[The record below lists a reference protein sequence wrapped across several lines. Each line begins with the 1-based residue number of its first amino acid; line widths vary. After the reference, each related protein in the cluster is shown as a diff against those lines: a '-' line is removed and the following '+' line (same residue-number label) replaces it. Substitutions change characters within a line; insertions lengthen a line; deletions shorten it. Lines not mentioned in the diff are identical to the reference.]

1 MKIQNHILSYQQ
13 KSICKSLSAWM
24 MSFLLILMLAIMGW
38 NISELKK
45 TLSDNTEAYVCD
57 VSSQLADDISTQLN
71 ADKRYL
77 ELLADS
83 LSDVTEQTV
92 IRETLQK
99 QTKNQTFDS
108 LTIIDKDDVDEES
121 AIKKA
126 FDGKTIVSYDEE
138 HNLVFAAPIK
148 PVSKNSRI
156 LVGICSREQM
166 QEHIQPQSYGG
177 KGLTCIIN
185 QRGTVVISPT
195 DLKPFLQIDNLFQS
209 DEERQTKQL
218 IVEMQKDMEKQQ
230 PGAFQFTA
238 VDEQQL
244 IMSYYPLGINGWIL
258 LTLVPADL
266 IYHEAD
272 AYILNAFLI
281 IGAIIIIFA
290 ILFVML
296 FRFYR
301 NNQRKLE
308 EIAFKDPVTG
318 GMNGT
323 AFKIRYQKLAMR
335 MKPNTYAAVL
345 LNVKAF
351 KVINESY
358 GISAGD
364 DTLRYIHKVLISQ
377 MQPSEF
383 TARGNADQ
391 FFVCF
396 QENCRE
402 SIEKRLEAITDA
414 INSFNYNSDMQ
425 YHFTI
430 LSGVYL
436 IDEPRLDVN
445 IVLDRAL
452 MACKSYN
459 HEGTCAFYT
468 PKMIEQLKR
477 AQELNTL
484 FEKSLENHD
493 FQVYIQPKV
502 KLAGETPCGGESLVR
517 WIHPLHGIIFP
528 SDFIP
533 LFEENGNICRL
544 DLYIFE
550 EVCMMIKHWR
560 EAGRELLPISVNL
573 SRAHFRDLNFLKDF
587 VKLKEK
593 YQVPDWIIEM
603 ELTESTFFDQNKRT
617 LATAAIKELN
627 KNGFLCALDDF
638 GMGYSSL
645 GLLKEFDVDTI
656 KLDREFFKDI
666 SNVKSQKIIS
676 SLFQMAKNLG
686 IQTVA
691 EGIET
696 QEQIDFLRNTCCDVI
711 QGYFFSKPLS
721 MADFEKWSR
730 EKGMLRHKVEHCK
743 NHDDKSADPKSFL
756 MHRRM
761 DKKKRK

>member
-1 MKIQNHILSYQQ
+1 MKIQNYILSYQQ
-13 KSICKSLSAWM
+13 KSISKSLPTWM
-24 MSFLLILMLAIMGW
+24 MSLLLILMLAIMGW
-38 NISELKK
+38 NISGLKK
-45 TLSDNTEAYVCD
+45 ILSDNTEAYVCD

-77 ELLADS
+77 ELLSDS

-99 QTKNQTFDS
+99 QTKDQTFDS
-108 LTIIDKDDVDEES
+108 LTIIDKDDVNEKS
-121 AIKKA
+121 PIIRA

-138 HNLVFAAPIK
+138 QNLVFAAPIK
-148 PVSKNSRI
+148 PVSKDSRV
-156 LVGICSREQM
+156 LVGVCSREQM
-166 QEHIQPQSYGG
+166 QEYIQPQSYGG
-177 KGLTCIIN
+177 KGLTCIVSQNSTI
-185 QRGTVVISPT
+185 IIPPT

-209 DEERQTKQL
+209 EADRETKKL

-230 PGAFQFTA
+230 PGAFQFTTL
-238 VDEQQL
+238 DEQRL
-244 IMSYYPLGINGWIL
+244 IMSYHPLDINGWIL

-266 IYHEAD
+266 IYHKAD
-272 AYILNAFLI
+272 AYILDSFLI

-290 ILFVML
+290 ILFAML

-301 NNQRKLE
+301 GNQRKLE
-308 EIAFKDPVTG
+308 EIAFTDPLTG
-318 GMNGT
+318 GMNEA

-351 KVINESY
+351 KVINENY

-364 DTLRYIHKVLISQ
+364 DTLRYIHKVLVSQ

-402 SIEKRLEAITDA
+402 NIEKRLEAVTDA
-414 INSFNYNSDMQ
+414 INSFNHNSNMQ
-425 YHFTI
+425 YHFAM

-436 IDEPRLDVN
+436 IDEPSLDVN
-445 IVLDRAL
+445 IVLDRAR
-452 MACKSYN
+452 MACKSHN

-484 FEKSLENHD
+484 FEKSLRNHD

-502 KLAGETPCGGESLVR
+502 KLAGEAPCGGEALVR

-550 EVCMMIKHWR
+550 EVCVMIKRWR
-560 EAGRELLPISVNL
+560 EEGLELLPISVNL

-587 VKLKEK
+587 LELKEK

-603 ELTESTFFDQNKRT
+603 ELTESSFFDQNKRT
-617 LATAAIKELN
+617 LAVAAIKELH

-645 GLLKEFDVDTI
+645 GLLKEFEVDTI

-666 SNVKSQKIIS
+666 NNSKSQEIVS
-676 SLFQMAKNLG
+676 SFFQMAKNLG
-686 IQTVA
+686 IQAVA

-696 QEQIDFLRNTCCDVI
+696 QEQIDFLRNTSCDII

-721 MADFEKWSR
+721 MSDFESWSR
-730 EKGMLRHKVEHCK
+730 DKGMLRHKVEHCK
-743 NHDDKSADPKSFL
+743 NHDDKSVGPKSFL